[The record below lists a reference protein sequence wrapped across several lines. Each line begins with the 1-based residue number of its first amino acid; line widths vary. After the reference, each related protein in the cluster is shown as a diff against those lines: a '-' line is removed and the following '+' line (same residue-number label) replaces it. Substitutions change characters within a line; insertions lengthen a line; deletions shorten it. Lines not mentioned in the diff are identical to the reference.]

1 MGQVVLTDQQLIE
14 QMEIKLSHLA
24 MRWREYQAQPEAEE
38 IIQQYQAMLRLMI
51 ELGFRDELYVD
62 SELPD
67 EFMPREYLAL
77 FES

>member
-1 MGQVVLTDQQLIE
+1 MAQAVLTDQQLIE

-24 MRWREYQAQPEAEE
+24 MRWRERQAQPDAED
-38 IIQQYQAMLRLMI
+38 IVRQYQAMLRLMI

-67 EFMPREYLAL
+67 ELMPEEYLTL

>member
-1 MGQVVLTDQQLIE
+1 MAQAVLTDNQLVE

-24 MRWREYQAQPEAEE
+24 MRWRARQDHPDAED
-38 IIQQYQAMLRLMI
+38 IVRQYQAMLRLMI
-51 ELGFRDELYVD
+51 ELGFHDELYVD

-67 EFMPREYLAL
+67 ELMPQEYLAL

>member
-1 MGQVVLTDQQLIE
+1 MTQAILTDKQLIE

-24 MRWREYQAQPEAEE
+24 MRWRERKSQPDAEE
-38 IIQQYQAMLRLMI
+38 LVRQYQAMLRLMI
-51 ELGFRDELYVD
+51 EMGFEDELYVD

-67 EFMPREYLAL
+67 ELMPPEYVAL

>member
-1 MGQVVLTDQQLIE
+1 MEPAVLTDQQLIE

-24 MRWREYQAQPEAEE
+24 MRWRERQAHADAAD
-38 IIQQYQAMLRLMI
+38 IVRQYQAMLRLMI

-67 EFMPREYLAL
+67 ELMPQEYLAL